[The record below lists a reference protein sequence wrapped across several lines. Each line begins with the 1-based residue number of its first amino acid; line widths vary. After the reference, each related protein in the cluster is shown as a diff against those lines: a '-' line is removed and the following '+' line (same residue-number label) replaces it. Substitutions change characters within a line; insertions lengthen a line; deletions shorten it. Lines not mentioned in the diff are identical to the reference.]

1 LGNLITTGTTG
12 NATFTAA
19 LVPEPSALA
28 LLGLGTVG
36 LVARRRRKASLFCLL
51 AASVVGA
58 LVRNGHDGLFHRGA
72 ETAAGFGEFFQ
83 TFPHGGGE

>member
-36 LVARRRRKASLFCLL
+36 LVARRRRKA
-51 AASVVGA
+51 A
-58 LVRNGHDGLFHRGA
+58 L
-72 ETAAGFGEFFQ
+72 
-83 TFPHGGGE
+83 